1 MTSSGMEFGFFVVKY
16 DHGHDYGHNFRRHS
30 MILTISKSKLKAK
43 MLEIFRQLEASGD
56 ELIVT
61 DQGKPVLKIIPIRQ
75 KSSVKEL
82 FAESQGQVTYQ
93 EDINTPSL
101 QEWDEV

>member
-1 MTSSGMEFGFFVVKY
+1 
-16 DHGHDYGHNFRRHS
+16 

-61 DQGKPVLKIIPIRQ
+61 DQGKPVLKIIPIKQ

-82 FAESQGQVTYQ
+82 FADYQGQVTYQ

-101 QEWDEV
+101 QEWEEV

>member
-1 MTSSGMEFGFFVVKY
+1 MV
-16 DHGHDYGHNFRRHS
+16 
-30 MILTISKSKLKAK
+30 ITISKSKLKAK

-61 DQGKPVLKIIPIRQ
+61 DQGKPVLKIIPIKQ

-82 FAESQGQVTYQ
+82 FAEFYPKT
-93 EDINTPSL
+93 L
-101 QEWDEV
+101 W